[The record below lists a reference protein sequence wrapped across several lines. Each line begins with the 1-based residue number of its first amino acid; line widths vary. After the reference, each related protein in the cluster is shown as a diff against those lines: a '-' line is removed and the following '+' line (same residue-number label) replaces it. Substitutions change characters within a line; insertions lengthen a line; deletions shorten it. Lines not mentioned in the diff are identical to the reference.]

1 MAERLLANK
10 NVLITGGTAGIG
22 AAAAR
27 LFAEQ
32 GARVLLL
39 GRDRLRG
46 ERLAAEIGL
55 ETHNEEI
62 FTVACDLSS
71 PDDVHGAAAEI
82 GRRCRCIDIMVNN
95 AGLFLPRRELT
106 PQGHEKTFASLYLG
120 HFLLT
125 QLLLDRLLEAQQARI
140 LCVTCPPASAKVNF
154 DDLTFSKKYSTLKAQ
169 YQAKGALFMFA
180 NEMARRLQG
189 SDVTINS
196 MLPAMMIKTDL
207 MRRMNI
213 FLRLPVA
220 LFGISAEKA
229 ASYEYH
235 LTTAPELVQTSG
247 KYFYG
252 QTEKPMSGQI
262 VDEAAC
268 RQLWDLSVQMTGLKP
283 GVNPLIA

>member
-27 LFAEQ
+27 LFAAQ
-32 GARVLLL
+32 GAQVLLL

-55 ETHNEEI
+55 ETRNESI

-71 PDDVHGAAAEI
+71 PDDVHRAAAEI
-82 GRRCRCIDIMVNN
+82 GRRCRCVDIMVNN

-106 PQGHEKTFASLYLG
+106 PQGHEKTFAALYLG

-125 QLLLDRLLEAQQARI
+125 HLLLDRLLEAQQARI
-140 LCVTCPPASAKVNF
+140 LCVTCPPAKAKVHF
-154 DDLTFSKKYSTLKAQ
+154 DDLTLSKKYSTLKAQ
-169 YQAKGALFMFA
+169 FQAKGALFMFA
-180 NEMARRLQG
+180 NELARRLQG

-196 MLPAMMIKTDL
+196 MLPGLMIKTDL
-207 MRRMNI
+207 LRRMNV
-213 FLRLPVA
+213 FMRLPVA
-220 LFGISAEKA
+220 LFGMSAEKA
-229 ASYEYH
+229 AGFEYH
-235 LTTAPELVQTSG
+235 LAMAPELAKTSG
-247 KYFYG
+247 RFFYG
-252 QTEKPMSGQI
+252 TTEKPMTGQI

-268 RQLWDLSVQMTGLKP
+268 RQLWELSLEMTGLRP
-283 GVNPLIA
+283 GINPLIV